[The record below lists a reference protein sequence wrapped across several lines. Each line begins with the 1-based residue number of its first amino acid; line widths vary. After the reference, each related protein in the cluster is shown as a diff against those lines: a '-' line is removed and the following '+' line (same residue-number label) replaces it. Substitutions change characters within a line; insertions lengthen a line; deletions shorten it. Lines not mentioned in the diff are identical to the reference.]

1 MFLSASRINVAA
13 DFGRVLF
20 RIVRGVE
27 MKAKRTHLRS
37 EKKVLGNEQVRVEM
51 YTFLQALDSYPT
63 CFATNPE
70 ITFDEHCVS
79 LMALAQVA
87 PIISERSNPCN

>member
-1 MFLSASRINVAA
+1 MA
-13 DFGRVLF
+13 
-20 RIVRGVE
+20 
-27 MKAKRTHLRS
+27 
-37 EKKVLGNEQVRVEM
+37 GNEQVRVEM

-87 PIISERSNPCN
+87 TTSSEQSNPCHN